1 MVKAKKES
9 VLAGGG
15 ERECA
20 SLVDKLKE
28 AESAIAKRTEALGP
42 SFVRVND
49 PAQIM
54 VGNAIERASLKV
66 REGGADVSLLNQR
79 VGDVGMISMAEALM
93 GNTTV
98 TWLDIS
104 GCDVGPKGISA
115 LVPWIGKSSALQTL
129 WLASNPLLGDK
140 GCIALAAGLKTNT
153 VLAKLDLTNCN
164 VGAEGCT
171 AVVKALQAN
180 PSLRELRLALNNY
193 GTLSGRWIA
202 SSCVFP
208 CSLSYGGVHPAH
220 CGCATSPEISVVRR
234 HPRFLYVMCH
244 PPSASTGI
252 CLVPSKSR
260 SMCPVTCVFATGDQ
274 GATAIA
280 HVLKDMRNL
289 QVRSPTL
296 PCLLK
301 FTGLAP
307 MPD

>member
-1 MVKAKKES
+1 MVKAKKEA

-66 REGGADVSLLNQR
+66 REGGADISLLNQR

-93 GNTTV
+93 GNATV

-115 LVPWIGKSSALQTL
+115 LVPWIGKSWALQTL
-129 WLASNPLLGDK
+129 WLASNPSLGDQ
-140 GCIALAAGLKTNT
+140 GCVALAAGLKTNT

-164 VGAEGCT
+164 VGAQGCT

-180 PSLRELRLALNNY
+180 PSLRELRLALNNF
-193 GTLSGRWIA
+193 GTLHRVLM
-202 SSCVFP
+202 CV
-208 CSLSYGGVHPAH
+208 
-220 CGCATSPEISVVRR
+220 
-234 HPRFLYVMCH
+234 
-244 PPSASTGI
+244 
-252 CLVPSKSR
+252 
-260 SMCPVTCVFATGDQ
+260 SMCVSLLVTATVAARPAPKSLFLNDISLVSCTRCG
-274 GATAIA
+274 I
-280 HVLKDMRNL
+280 LL
-289 QVRSPTL
+289 QPHRPFVCPPPPIPLNVSRHL
-296 PCLLK
+296 CLCRR
-301 FTGLAP
+301 
-307 MPD
+307 